1 VFRVGCQ
8 FDVSRNP
15 FQVDLMPSLQILHVS
30 NRRLRT
36 LVSRPAALAVA
47 TTLVA
52 AIGPAA
58 HAQVTIGGIGV
69 VATGTNPDGV
79 AFGDFTGDGLV
90 DLATAIDGPDRLQIL
105 VGDGLGGFVAGPT
118 TPIGAG
124 AGAGD
129 VLAFDADG
137 DGDAD
142 LAICRKN
149 LGNVLILINNAGSF
163 TTLGSFTTGSES
175 VGTAAGDVDGDGD
188 IDLAVANR
196 GDDTA
201 SVLINTGAGFS
212 VTTFGVGPDP
222 RGAALADFDG
232 DGDLDVATSA
242 HDDRTVRLHRNTNNS
257 FTALLT
263 LNLPATVRPEGLVAA
278 DLNADG
284 KADIAVAASGNA
296 ASFASVFLGSR
307 GGFAPVANYP
317 TGGLD
322 AAYIAVGD
330 LECDGDL
337 DLAVVNQSSNNVA
350 LLTNGGV
357 GTFGAPTL
365 AATGA
370 GPSSVAIGNADG
382 DTDLDVAV
390 SNTDANSITVVVNGC
405 GTIVPTDPADLNAD
419 GLIDATDLAI
429 LIGGWGASGVS
440 DINGDG
446 LTDGMDLSIL
456 LGAWS

>member
-1 VFRVGCQ
+1 MSV
-8 FDVSRNP
+8 
-15 FQVDLMPSLQILHVS
+15 LQ
-30 NRRLRT
+30 T
-36 LVSRPAALAVA
+36 ALALHRSVRPLRSRHVALAAA
-47 TTLVA
+47 TTFVA
-52 AIGPAA
+52 AFGAAA
-58 HAQVTIGGIGV
+58 HAQLTIGSIGG
-69 VATGTNPDGV
+69 VATGTTPDGI
-79 AFGDFTGDGLV
+79 AFGDFTGDGIV
-90 DLATAIDGPDRLQIL
+90 DLATTIDGPDRLQIL
-105 VGDGLGGFVAGPT
+105 VGDGLGGFVAGAT

-129 VLAFDADG
+129 IIAFDADG

-149 LGNVLILINNAGSF
+149 LGNVLVLLNNGGAF
-163 TTLGSFTTGSES
+163 ATLGSFTTGSES
-175 VGTAAGDVDGDGD
+175 VGPAAGDIDNDGDL
-188 IDLAVANR
+188 DLAVANR

-201 SVLINTGAGFS
+201 SVLVNSGAGFT
-212 VTTFGVGPDP
+212 VTTFAVGPDP
-222 RGAALADFDG
+222 RGATFGDFDG
-232 DGDLDVATSA
+232 DGDLDLATSA
-242 HDDRTVRLHRNTNNS
+242 HDDRTVRLHRNTAGA
-257 FTALLT
+257 FTPMAT

-284 KADIAVAASGNA
+284 RADIAVAASGNT
-296 ASFASVFLGSR
+296 ASFASIFLGIR
-307 GGFAPVANYP
+307 GGFAPVANYT

-350 LLTNGGV
+350 LLANSGT
-357 GTFGAPTL
+357 GTFAAPML

-382 DTDLDVAV
+382 DSDLDVAV
-390 SNTDANSITVVVNGC
+390 ANTDANSITVVLNGC
-405 GTIVPTDPADLNAD
+405 GTVVPTDPADLNAD
-419 GLIDATDLAI
+419 GTIDATDLAI
-429 LIGGWGASGVS
+429 LIGGWGSTGVS

-446 LTDGMDLSIL
+446 TTDGADLSIL